1 MHAPAFVV
9 LGPWALV
16 LMFRDNSRE
25 LEFVRISDIWTGSA
39 LLLVIRLPFRMS
51 MAVHVRG
58 RRARGAACCVQF
70 F

>member
-1 MHAPAFVV
+1 
-9 LGPWALV
+9 
-16 LMFRDNSRE
+16 MFRDNSRE